1 MLRTRDFPGN
11 PQLPEGRHMP
21 ATFVLSAV
29 TSDDVATVR
38 LSGEVDLTAVP
49 LLQSWLARALAAH
62 QPPRVDVDL
71 TGLRSIDSFALSALM
86 GADRYARDTGGWMTV
101 TGVDAPVR
109 ALLAARG
116 LDRVLDLRPSGVL
129 LFPC

>member
-1 MLRTRDFPGN
+1 
-11 PQLPEGRHMP
+11 MP
-21 ATFVLSAV
+21 ATFVLNAM
-29 TSDDVATVR
+29 TSDEVATVG
-38 LSGEVDLTAVP
+38 LAGDIDLTVEP
-49 LLQSWLARALAAH
+49 LLQAWLARALAAH

-71 TGLRSIDSFALSALM
+71 TGLRSIDSFALSVLM
-86 GADRYARDTGGWMTV
+86 AADRHARDTGGWMSV

-109 ALLAARG
+109 ALLAERG

>member
-1 MLRTRDFPGN
+1 
-11 PQLPEGRHMP
+11 MP